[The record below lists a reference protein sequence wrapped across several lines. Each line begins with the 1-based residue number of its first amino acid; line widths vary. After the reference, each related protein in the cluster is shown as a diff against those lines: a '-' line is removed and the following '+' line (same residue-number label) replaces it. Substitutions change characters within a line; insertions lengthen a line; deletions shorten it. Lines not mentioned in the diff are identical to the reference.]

1 MALADKYRDEFV
13 NAKPFPHVVIDNF
26 LPHDVALRVAQAF
39 PTLDQ
44 IDWKLE
50 GPGDSEH
57 SGDKNIEKVTTSDE
71 EKFPPLVRVMMMQ
84 FQSGI
89 FMNFLNSVTGY
100 DHLQPDPNHHG
111 CGLHSTGRGGR
122 LMLHL
127 DASRHPNK
135 DLNQLINCIYYCS
148 PDWQESYGGGLE
160 LWNEDASQRV
170 VTVAPTFNRLAIFN
184 VSGKSWH
191 GHPYPLDCPPDKRRN
206 SLALYYYTTDKSLTG
221 HEHSNFVRWKSVT
234 EHDKSNGLLRLKAWV
249 RDNLPTGAVNTL
261 ASFVRATGL
270 NFKPRK

>member
-1 MALADKYRDEFV
+1 MDETLTAESLHFFRRAELMALADKYRDEFV

-135 DLNQLINCIYYCS
+135 DLNQLINCIYYARRTGRN
-148 PDWQESYGGGLE
+148 PMAGDWSFGT
-160 LWNEDASQRV
+160 R
-170 VTVAPTFNRLAIFN
+170 TRP
-184 VSGKSWH
+184 SGS
-191 GHPYPLDCPPDKRRN
+191 
-206 SLALYYYTTDKSLTG
+206 
-221 HEHSNFVRWKSVT
+221 
-234 EHDKSNGLLRLKAWV
+234 
-249 RDNLPTGAVNTL
+249 
-261 ASFVRATGL
+261 
-270 NFKPRK
+270 